1 MAKANAL
8 IPFQEDGNM
17 PAHLGNTLGMEHND
31 DLQGGISGGYPVIS
45 YKGKTWALN
54 EAGTVTYIMK
64 EEDPDEVATSIEVVL
79 VKANPILSKVYYEG
93 GYVEGSTE
101 KPQCHSNDGIA
112 PALDATAPQSTTC
125 ALCPHNAWGSRI
137 SETGG
142 KGKACADS
150 RRIAIVPSGELDR
163 AMLLRIPA
171 ATLRDLAQYAQML
184 KRRNAPYQAVVT
196 KIGFD
201 PSAAYPKMTFKATR
215 WVTQE
220 EAEKI
225 SEMMD
230 SDIVAQ
236 IIGQTS
242 TPHAA
247 LPAQAPEDELDA
259 LGPRPAT
266 SLAKPV
272 LPGLRKP
279 AVQAAPAQPAA
290 TPTKPRGRPAA
301 KQVQAAPVED
311 AEPVEE
317 AAPAPVKAAPAKGRV
332 MSTAK
337 PAAKAPPPQ
346 SNLASKIAEASDDLD
361 AALAMLDDV

>member
-79 VKANPILSKVYYEG
+79 VKANPTLSKVYYEG

-112 PALDATAPQSTTC
+112 PALDATAPQSTSC

-163 AMLLRIPA
+163 AMLLRVPA

-225 SEMMD
+225 SAMMD

-266 SLAKPV
+266 SLAKPAQ
-272 LPGLRKP
+272 PGLRKP
-279 AVQAAPAQPAA
+279 AVQAAPAQPVA
-290 TPTKPRGRPAA
+290 TPAKPRGRPAA
-301 KQVQAAPVED
+301 KPVQAAPVEE

-317 AAPAPVKAAPAKGRV
+317 AAPAPVQAAPAKGRV

-346 SNLASKIAEASDDLD
+346 SKLASKIAEASDDLD